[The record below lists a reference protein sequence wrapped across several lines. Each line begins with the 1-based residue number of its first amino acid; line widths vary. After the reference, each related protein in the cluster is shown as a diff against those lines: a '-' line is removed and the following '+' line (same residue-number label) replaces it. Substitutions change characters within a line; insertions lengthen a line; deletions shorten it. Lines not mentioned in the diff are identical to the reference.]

1 MSTPTTTIPPPPT
14 PTTTT
19 PTAAQTTWEPF
30 RVLLLTQRDD
40 CLHQREVALA
50 ETVSSQPDLVAVTR
64 AGVLLSRLEEI
75 DAALDRI
82 SEGTYG
88 SCGQCG
94 RAIPI
99 ERLQLRPYADNCVAC
114 PRPVR

>member
-1 MSTPTTTIPPPPT
+1 MPTPTTTVRPIPT
-14 PTTTT
+14 ATTTT
-19 PTAAQTTWEPF
+19 PTAAPTTWEPY
-30 RVLLLTQRDD
+30 RVLLQSQRDD

-50 ETVSSQPDLVAVTR
+50 ETVSSQPDLVAVSR
-64 AGVLLSRLEEI
+64 AGDLLSRLEEI

-82 SEGTYG
+82 AEGTYG

-99 ERLQLRPYADNCVAC
+99 ERLELRPYADNCVAC